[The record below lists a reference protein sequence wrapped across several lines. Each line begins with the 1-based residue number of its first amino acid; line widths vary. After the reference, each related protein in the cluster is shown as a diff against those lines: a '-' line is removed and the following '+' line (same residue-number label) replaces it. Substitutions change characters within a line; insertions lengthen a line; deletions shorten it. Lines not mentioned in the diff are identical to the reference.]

1 MRTYLN
7 KSLSLLLCAAL
18 LVALAG
24 CSSKPQQEQ
33 QSALTETESAAPNSE
48 EAASTSQLIDDFAE
62 VWATKWNELADDVV
76 MSEQMG
82 RAFLADLDS
91 DGADELVFLYDD
103 YLRYQG
109 IVYRLGDSIEE
120 LGSFSVSNPSP
131 ELEFS
136 IYQNGQGT
144 VLYHKAVITHAGE
157 DGNRNG
163 RKLYSPGGRR
173 SGAGRIVLHQRQRHR
188 KLPRRNAGRR
198 QRADPRGL

>member
-48 EAASTSQLIDDFAE
+48 EAASISQLIDDFTE
-62 VWATKWNELADDVV
+62 VWATKWNELADDMV

-82 RAFLADLDS
+82 RAFLADLDG
-91 DGADELVFLYDD
+91 DGADELIFLYDD

-120 LGSFSVSNPSP
+120 LGSFSISNPSLSWNFP
-131 ELEFS
+131 SIKTVREPSFTTRQSSPTQERWELKRK
-136 IYQNGQGT
+136 
-144 VLYHKAVITHAGE
+144 KALSAWRTARWCRT
-157 DGNRNG
+157 DCTPPTLTAQ
-163 RKLYSPGGRR
+163 KLIWMGC
-173 SGAGRIVLHQRQRHR
+173 RQA
-188 KLPRRNAGRR
+188 PTS
-198 QRADPRGL
+198 

>member
-82 RAFLADLDS
+82 RAFLADLDG
-91 DGADELVFLYDD
+91 DGADELIFLYDD

-109 IVYRLGDSIEE
+109 IRYPTPPLSWNFPSIKTVRE
-120 LGSFSVSNPSP
+120 PS
-131 ELEFS
+131 S
-136 IYQNGQGT
+136 ITKRSSPTQERWEPKRK
-144 VLYHKAVITHAGE
+144 KALFAWRTAQWCRT
-157 DGNRNG
+157 DCTPPTLTAQ
-163 RKLYSPGGRR
+163 KL
-173 SGAGRIVLHQRQRHR
+173 IWTECRQA
-188 KLPRRNAGRR
+188 PTS
-198 QRADPRGL
+198 